1 MKESAH
7 RYNGETKKHNREFDK
22 LDQAK
27 GIESVNEQ
35 ERTD

>member
-7 RYNGETKKHNREFDK
+7 RYNGETKKPNREFNR

-27 GIESVNEQ
+27 GIESVNER

>member
-7 RYNGETKKHNREFDK
+7 RYNGETKKHSREFDK

-27 GIESVNEQ
+27 EIESVNEL